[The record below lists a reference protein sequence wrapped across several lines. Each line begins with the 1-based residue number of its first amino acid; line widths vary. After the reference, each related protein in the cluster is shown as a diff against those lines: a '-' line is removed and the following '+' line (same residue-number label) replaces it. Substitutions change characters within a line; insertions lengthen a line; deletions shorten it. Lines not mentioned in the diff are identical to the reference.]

1 MTEVKSIAVIGAG
14 TMGCGIAMTAATSG
28 IKAFQIDISADQ
40 LERAKAYHAKTL
52 KRNVDKERMTQAEAD
67 AAAAHITYHT
77 NINDARDADWAV
89 EAVLEEIDLKKD
101 VFRTMQKT
109 FGPDVVLATNTSS
122 ISITDLAAAVGDD
135 ARRVIGM
142 HFFNPVPVMKL
153 VEVVKGK
160 QTSAETT
167 KRTLEL
173 AERMGK
179 TPVPANDSPGF
190 VSNRVL
196 MPMINEGFH
205 AWADGVAEPEDI
217 DQIMVLGCNFP
228 MGPLRLADYIG
239 LDVCVNIMNVM
250 RDGLGSDKYAP
261 APKLVELV
269 KQGHLGNKTG
279 RGVYDYTQKE
289 KKAKAVT
296 AGA

>member
-40 LERAKAYHAKTL
+40 LDRAKAYHAKTL

-135 ARRVIGM
+135 
-142 HFFNPVPVMKL
+142 
-153 VEVVKGK
+153 
-160 QTSAETT
+160 
-167 KRTLEL
+167 
-173 AERMGK
+173 
-179 TPVPANDSPGF
+179 
-190 VSNRVL
+190 
-196 MPMINEGFH
+196 
-205 AWADGVAEPEDI
+205 
-217 DQIMVLGCNFP
+217 
-228 MGPLRLADYIG
+228 
-239 LDVCVNIMNVM
+239 
-250 RDGLGSDKYAP
+250 
-261 APKLVELV
+261 
-269 KQGHLGNKTG
+269 
-279 RGVYDYTQKE
+279 
-289 KKAKAVT
+289 
-296 AGA
+296 